1 MLNLP
6 LHLLEVL
13 KADLK
18 VLKSAIKNPNAP
30 HSTDEQI
37 NRMIKMVDQMIK
49 EAKNGNKRKS

>member
-1 MLNLP
+1 MLN
-6 LHLLEVL
+6 LLEVL

-18 VLKSAIKNPNAP
+18 ILKSAIKNPDAP

-49 EAKNGNKRKS
+49 EAKNGDKRKS